1 VQNLNGEGV
10 ISRNQFRTNTAGGD
24 GGGAWL
30 DDTGEAGVELA
41 VVSGNMFRG
50 NRAEGSGG
58 GMYIYWTNTSV
69 APSKMTRNSFRSNR
83 AGEIGGGIAIMGLD
97 GCVSELTTRQ
107 AARVFKK
114 NKFASNRASGSR
126 RSMNVGAVPCVEFEP

>member
-1 VQNLNGEGV
+1 MQNLAEEGV
-10 ISRNQFRTNTAGGD
+10 ITRNQFRTNTAGGD

-30 DDTGEAGVELA
+30 DDTGEAGPELA

-58 GMYIYWTNTSV
+58 GMYIYWTDTAV

-83 AGEIGGGIAIMGLD
+83 AGEIGGGIAIMGLNE
-97 GCVSELTTRQ
+97 CVSELTTRQ
-107 AARVFKK
+107 AARVFKR

-126 RSMNVGAVPCVEFEP
+126 RSMNVGAEPCVFDY